1 MTQDNPQ
8 LQMDKLVFVKEL
20 RSGVT
25 KTQKPYPIV
34 IDQDNEQW
42 NIWNDVNLLISGSY
56 LFTFVIND
64 KGYKDIKK
72 ITPLVNVFKQK
83 ALKEVAN
90 KNDITKNLTVCLSY
104 SKDLVIGEKIQPN
117 EIYAMAQQMYD
128 WLTKTT
134 DTIMPKEDVV
144 NFEKPKEELP
154 DDPI

>member
-1 MTQDNPQ
+1 MTQNNPQ

-25 KTQKPYPIV
+25 RNAKPYPIV

-42 NIWNDVNLLISGSY
+42 NIWNDVNLLINGSY
-56 LFTFVIND
+56 LFSFVIND

-104 SKDLVIGEKIQPN
+104 SKDLVIGEKLQLG
-117 EIYAMAQQMYD
+117 EIYIKAQEMYD
-128 WLTKTT
+128 WLTKTA
-134 DTIMPKEDVV
+134 DNIMPKEDIV

-154 DDPI
+154 NDPI

>member
-25 KTQKPYPIV
+25 KNGKPYPIV
-34 IDQDNEQW
+34 CDQDNELW
-42 NIWNDVNLLISGSY
+42 YIFNDVNLLISGSY
-56 LFTFVIND
+56 LFTFAIND

-104 SKDLVIGEKIQPN
+104 SKDMVIGGKI
-117 EIYAMAQQMYD
+117 ELVDLYLKAYEMYD
-128 WLTKTT
+128 WLTQSADK
-134 DTIMPKEDVV
+134 IMPKEDGEV
-144 NFEKPKEELP
+144 NFEKPKEVIHE
-154 DDPI
+154 